1 MNLLTKTTN
10 CCQWTAI
17 TYTVP
22 GLFLLFT
29 EESLLLATLFLM
41 LGLFA
46 FLNHQ
51 REYTEKPLYDSID
64 IIDRVLITII
74 CPYFLFFHSDFN
86 IVWISILYMLTVYF
100 LIIPNCH
107 TIQQKQLCHSSF
119 HLVTSLSALF
129 VVGYSF
135 YIKNGI

>member
-1 MNLLTKTTN
+1 MNLLSKTN
-10 CCQWTAI
+10 CCQWTGVS
-17 TYTVP
+17 YTLP
-22 GLFLLFT
+22 GLFLVFS
-29 EESLLLATLFLM
+29 EEYLLATFFIM
-41 LGLFA
+41 LSLFA

-51 REYTEKPLYDSID
+51 RAYSETPLYDSID

-74 CPYFLFFHSDFN
+74 CAYFLFFHCDFN

-100 LIIPNCH
+100 LIIPNCE
-107 TIQQKQLCHSSF
+107 TIQHKQLWHSSF
-119 HLVTSLSALF
+119 HLITSLSALF